1 LGNAWL
7 LRSTLVLLMGCNLV
21 AFGPISEVPVEI
33 EYRQIML
40 GPTCMGGWRVKIT
53 LDGRV
58 FSSRNRTHCER
69 GQLWSSPWSADPVAI
84 LTPRTHRALLGK
96 LHIHKLF
103 TLPAHLTDPT
113 KATTGGHKEEV
124 ELTDG
129 ERHHIVVAENV
140 VQREIAA
147 IGKALRRYAK

>member
-1 LGNAWL
+1 
-7 LRSTLVLLMGCNLV
+7 MGCNSV
-21 AFGPISEVPVEI
+21 TFSQTSEVAVEI

-53 LDGRV
+53 QDGRI
-58 FSSRNRTHCER
+58 FSSRNTTHCER
-69 GQLWSSPWSADPVAI
+69 GQLWSSPWSANPVAI
-84 LTPRTHRALLGK
+84 LKPRTHRALLRR
-96 LHIHKLF
+96 LQVYKLF

-124 ELTDG
+124 ELKDG

-140 VQREIAA
+140 VQPEIAA